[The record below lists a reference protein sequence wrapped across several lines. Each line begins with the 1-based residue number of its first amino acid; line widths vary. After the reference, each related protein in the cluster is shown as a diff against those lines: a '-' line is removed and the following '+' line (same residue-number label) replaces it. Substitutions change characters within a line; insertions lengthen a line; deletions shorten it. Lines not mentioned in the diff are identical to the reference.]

1 MANKLNSVSILTV
14 GEARGHNLKI
24 DQTSLEQALKV
35 AQSMKRIKVT
45 MGHGAPVTGILG
57 YIDNFSIKGDRLL
70 GDLNLFNTNEA
81 QFVEQLAQVLPEG
94 FGISLTFS
102 GVPEI
107 MGAERFARVTE
118 IYDCS
123 IVSEPAANPAGMFS
137 AFSAVDMKKLQM
149 NEAPV
154 EVKKELSEPAVVAA
168 PAPEA
173 PAVETPAAV
182 EAPKAELAEVPAN
195 NSSDKEEMGIVD
207 SYKKAVQ
214 RKIKNSPLNPNNFET
229 EPTLTDIAAMLDELL
244 GLMKA
249 DAASDVVEAP
259 EMPSEDMTKK
269 EMSAKVEEKADE
281 KAVTT
286 LEKAKADAAGAV
298 AVPAESSQPLG
309 RAEILNQFNAEKNPT
324 RRSELLRKL
333 GL

>member
-1 MANKLNSVSILTV
+1 MANKLKNVSILTI
-14 GEARGHNLKI
+14 GEARGHNLLI
-24 DQTSLEQALKV
+24 DEKSLEQALAV

-57 YIDNFSIKGDRLL
+57 YIDGFRIEGERLM
-70 GDLNLFNTNEA
+70 GDLTLFNTNEA
-81 QFVEQLAQVLPEG
+81 QFVQHLAQVLPEG
-94 FGISLTFS
+94 FGMSLTFS
-102 GVPEI
+102 GVPEEVA
-107 MGAERFARVTE
+107 GNRFARVTE

-154 EVKKELSEPAVVAA
+154 EVKKELSEPAVVAT

-173 PAVETPAAV
+173 PAVETPAVV
-182 EAPKAELAEVPAN
+182 EAPKAELAEMPA
-195 NSSDKEEMGIVD
+195 DKPAEKM
-207 SYKKAVQ
+207 A
-214 RKIKNSPLNPNNFET
+214 
-229 EPTLTDIAAMLDELL
+229 EPTLIDIAAMLTEVLA
-244 GLMKA
+244 LMKA

-259 EMPSEDMTKK
+259 EAPAEDMAKK
-269 EMSAKVEEKADE
+269 EMSAKTEEKADE

-324 RRSELLRKL
+324 RRLELLRKL

>member
-1 MANKLNSVSILTV
+1 MANKLKNVSILTI
-14 GEARGHNLKI
+14 GEARGHNLLI
-24 DQTSLEQALKV
+24 DEKSLEQALAV

-57 YIDNFSIKGDRLL
+57 YIDGFRIEGDRLM
-70 GDLNLFNTNEA
+70 GDLTLFNTNEA
-81 QFVEQLAQVLPEG
+81 QFVQHLAQVLPEG
-94 FGISLTFS
+94 FGMSLTFS
-102 GVPEI
+102 GVPEEVA
-107 MGAERFARVTE
+107 GNRFARVTE

-154 EVKKELSEPAVVAA
+154 EVKKELSEPAVVAPVA
-168 PAPEA
+168 PAPEPEATPA
-173 PAVETPAAV
+173 PA
-182 EAPKAELAEVPAN
+182 EAKAELG
-195 NSSDKEEMGIVD
+195 DGM
-207 SYKKAVQ
+207 YKKDEEKMA
-214 RKIKNSPLNPNNFET
+214 
-229 EPTLTDIAAMLDELL
+229 EPTLTDIAAMLSQLIAMMKEDEEP
-244 GLMKA
+244 
-249 DAASDVVEAP
+249 EAP
-259 EMPSEDMTKK
+259 EVEAKEKTKDEES
-269 EMSAKVEEKADE
+269 EMSAETPKNVI
-281 KAVTT
+281 T

>member
-1 MANKLNSVSILTV
+1 MANKLNGVSILTV

-137 AFSAVDMKKLQM
+137 AFCAVDMQKLQM

-154 EVKKELSEPAVVAA
+154 EVKKELSEPAVVAV

-173 PAVETPAAV
+173 PAIETPAVV
-182 EAPKAELAEVPAN
+182 EAPKAALAEMP
-195 NSSDKEEMGIVD
+195 EE
-207 SYKKAVQ
+207 KKDEQKMA
-214 RKIKNSPLNPNNFET
+214 
-229 EPTLTDIAAMLDELL
+229 EPTLTDIAGMLTKLIGMLTPKIEEDEDDEEM
-244 GLMKA
+244 GYKKEEMSKA
-249 DAASDVVEAP
+249 DD
-259 EMPSEDMTKK
+259 
-269 EMSAKVEEKADE
+269 KAM
-281 KAVTT
+281 TT

-298 AVPAESSQPLG
+298 AVPAESSQPIG

>member
-1 MANKLNSVSILTV
+1 MANKLKNVSILTI
-14 GEARGHNLKI
+14 GEARGHNLLI
-24 DQTSLEQALKV
+24 DEKSLEQALAV

-57 YIDNFSIKGDRLL
+57 YIDGFRIEGERLM
-70 GDLNLFNTNEA
+70 GDLTLFNTNEA
-81 QFVEQLAQVLPEG
+81 QFVQHLAQVLPEG
-94 FGISLTFS
+94 FGLSLTFS
-102 GVPEI
+102 GAPEEVA
-107 MGAERFARVTE
+107 GNRFARVTE

-168 PAPEA
+168 AAPEA
-173 PAVETPAAV
+173 PAVETPAVV
-182 EAPKAELAEVPAN
+182 EAPKAELAEVPADKPAEK
-195 NSSDKEEMGIVD
+195 SDMGIVD
-207 SYKKAVQ
+207 SYKKAVK
-214 RKIKNSPLNPNNFET
+214 RKIKNFPLEG
-229 EPTLTDIAAMLDELL
+229 EPTLGDIAGMLDELL

-249 DAASDVVEAP
+249 DAASDVDEAP
-259 EMPSEDMTKK
+259 EMPSEDMAKK
-269 EMSAKVEEKADE
+269 EMSAKIDEKADE

>member
-1 MANKLNSVSILTV
+1 MAYMANKLNSVSILTV

-154 EVKKELSEPAVVAA
+154 EVKKELSEPAVVAV

-173 PAVETPAAV
+173 PAVETPAVV
-182 EAPKAELAEVPAN
+182 EAPKAELAEMP
-195 NSSDKEEMGIVD
+195 EE
-207 SYKKAVQ
+207 KKDEQKMA
-214 RKIKNSPLNPNNFET
+214 
-229 EPTLTDIAAMLDELL
+229 EPTLTDIAAMLTKLIGMLTPKIEEDEDDEEM
-244 GLMKA
+244 GYKKEEMSKA
-249 DAASDVVEAP
+249 DD
-259 EMPSEDMTKK
+259 
-269 EMSAKVEEKADE
+269 

-309 RAEILNQFNAEKNPT
+309 RAEILTQFNAEKNPT
-324 RRSELLRKL
+324 RRLELLRKL

>member
-1 MANKLNSVSILTV
+1 MTFALAYMANKLNSVSILTV

-154 EVKKELSEPAVVAA
+154 EVKKELSEPAVVAPVA
-168 PAPEA
+168 PAPEPEATPA
-173 PAVETPAAV
+173 PA
-182 EAPKAELAEVPAN
+182 EAKAELG
-195 NSSDKEEMGIVD
+195 DGM
-207 SYKKAVQ
+207 YKKDEEKMA
-214 RKIKNSPLNPNNFET
+214 
-229 EPTLTDIAAMLDELL
+229 EPTLTDIAAMLSQLIAMMKEDEEP
-244 GLMKA
+244 
-249 DAASDVVEAP
+249 EAP
-259 EMPSEDMTKK
+259 EVEAKEKTKDEES
-269 EMSAKVEEKADE
+269 EMSAETPKNVI
-281 KAVTT
+281 T

>member
-1 MANKLNSVSILTV
+1 MANKLKNVSILTI
-14 GEARGHNLKI
+14 GEARGHNLLI
-24 DQTSLEQALKV
+24 DEKSLEQALAV

-57 YIDNFSIKGDRLL
+57 YIDGFRIEGDRLM
-70 GDLNLFNTNEA
+70 GDLTLFNTNEA
-81 QFVEQLAQVLPEG
+81 QFVQHLAQVLPEG
-94 FGISLTFS
+94 FGMSLTFS
-102 GVPEI
+102 GVPEEVA
-107 MGAERFARVTE
+107 GNRFARVTE

-154 EVKKELSEPAVVAA
+154 EVKKEFSEPAVVAA

-173 PAVETPAAV
+173 PAVETPAVV
-182 EAPKAELAEVPAN
+182 EAPKAELAEMP
-195 NSSDKEEMGIVD
+195 SDKPAEKM
-207 SYKKAVQ
+207 A
-214 RKIKNSPLNPNNFET
+214 
-229 EPTLTDIAAMLDELL
+229 EPTLTDIAAMLTEVLA
-244 GLMKA
+244 LMKA

-259 EMPSEDMTKK
+259 EAPAEDMTKK
-269 EMSAKVEEKADE
+269 EMSAKIDEKADE

-324 RRSELLRKL
+324 RRLELLRKL

>member
-102 GVPEI
+102 GVPEV
-107 MGAERFARVTE
+107 MGSERFARVTE

-154 EVKKELSEPAVVAA
+154 EVKKELSEPAVVAV

-173 PAVETPAAV
+173 PAVETPAVV
-182 EAPKAELAEVPAN
+182 EAPKAELAEMP
-195 NSSDKEEMGIVD
+195 SDKAAEKSDMGIVD
-207 SYKKAVQ
+207 SYKKAVK
-214 RKIKNSPLNPNNFET
+214 RKIKNFPLEG
-229 EPTLTDIAAMLDELL
+229 EPTLGDIAGMLDELL

-309 RAEILNQFNAEKNPT
+309 RAEILNQFNAEKNPA

>member
-1 MANKLNSVSILTV
+1 MANKLSNVSILTV
-14 GEARGHNLKI
+14 GEAKGHNLLI
-24 DQTSLEQALKV
+24 DQTSLEQALAV
-35 AQSMKRIKVT
+35 ALTMKRIKVT
-45 MGHGAPVTGILG
+45 MGHGAEVSGILG
-57 YIDNFSIKGDRLL
+57 YIDGFKIEGDRLM
-70 GDLNLFNTNEA
+70 GDLTLFNTNEA
-81 QFVEQLAQVLPEG
+81 QFVQHLANVLPEG
-94 FGISLTFS
+94 FGLSLTFS
-102 GVPEI
+102 GVPEQVA
-107 MGAERFARVTE
+107 GDRFARVSE
-118 IYDCS
+118 IYDIS
-123 IVSEPAANPAGMFS
+123 VVSTPAANPAGMFS
-137 AFSAVDMKKLQM
+137 AFTAVDMKKLQM

-154 EVKKELSEPAVVAA
+154 EVKKELSEPAVVAV

-173 PAVETPAAV
+173 PAIETPAVV
-182 EAPKAELAEVPAN
+182 EAPKAELAEMPT
-195 NSSDKEEMGIVD
+195 DKPEEKM
-207 SYKKAVQ
+207 A
-214 RKIKNSPLNPNNFET
+214 
-229 EPTLTDIAAMLDELL
+229 EPTLIDIAAMLTEVLA
-244 GLMKA
+244 LMKA

-309 RAEILNQFNAEKNPT
+309 RAEILNQFNAEKNPA

>member
-1 MANKLNSVSILTV
+1 MANKLNGVSILTV
-14 GEARGHNLKI
+14 GEARGHNLTI

-57 YIDNFSIKGDRLL
+57 YIDNFLIKGDRLM

-137 AFSAVDMKKLQM
+137 AFCAVDMQKLQM

-154 EVKKELSEPAVVAA
+154 EVKKELSEPTVEAA
-168 PAPEA
+168 PASAPIVETA
-173 PAVETPAAV
+173 PAPI
-182 EAPKAELAEVPAN
+182 EAKAELAEMP
-195 NSSDKEEMGIVD
+195 EE
-207 SYKKAVQ
+207 KKDEQKMA
-214 RKIKNSPLNPNNFET
+214 
-229 EPTLTDIAAMLDELL
+229 EPTLTDIAGMLSQLIGMMKKDEEPEAP
-244 GLMKA
+244 K
-249 DAASDVVEAP
+249 VEAK
-259 EMPSEDMTKK
+259 EKDEDEES
-269 EMSAKVEEKADE
+269 EMSAQTPKNVI
-281 KAVTT
+281 T

-298 AVPAESSQPLG
+298 AVPAELSQPLG
-309 RAEILNQFNAEKNPT
+309 RAEILNQFNAETSPA
-324 RRSELLRKL
+324 RRTEMLRKL

>member
-154 EVKKELSEPAVVAA
+154 EVKKELSEPAVVAV

-173 PAVETPAAV
+173 PAVETPAVV
-182 EAPKAELAEVPAN
+182 EAPKAELAEMPV
-195 NSSDKEEMGIVD
+195 DKPEEKM
-207 SYKKAVQ
+207 A
-214 RKIKNSPLNPNNFET
+214 
-229 EPTLTDIAAMLDELL
+229 EPTLIDIAAMLTEVLAM
-244 GLMKA
+244 MKS
-249 DAASDVVEAP
+249 DKASDVVEAP
-259 EMPSEDMTKK
+259 EAPAEDLAKK
-269 EMSAKVEEKADE
+269 EMSAKVEEKADD

-309 RAEILNQFNAEKNPT
+309 RAEILNQFNAEKNPA

>member
-57 YIDNFSIKGDRLL
+57 YIDNFLIKGDRLL

-154 EVKKELSEPAVVAA
+154 EVKKELSEPAVVAV

-173 PAVETPAAV
+173 SAVETPAVV
-182 EAPKAELAEVPAN
+182 EAPKAELAEMP
-195 NSSDKEEMGIVD
+195 EE
-207 SYKKAVQ
+207 KKDEQKMA
-214 RKIKNSPLNPNNFET
+214 
-229 EPTLTDIAAMLDELL
+229 EPTLTDIAGMLTKLIGMLTPKIEEDKDDEEM
-244 GLMKA
+244 GYKKEEMSKA
-249 DAASDVVEAP
+249 DDKAA
-259 EMPSEDMTKK
+259 
-269 EMSAKVEEKADE
+269 
-281 KAVTT
+281 TT

-309 RAEILNQFNAEKNPT
+309 RAEILNQFNAEKNPA

>member
-1 MANKLNSVSILTV
+1 MAYMANKLNSVSILTV

-57 YIDNFSIKGDRLL
+57 YIDNFLIKGDRLL

-154 EVKKELSEPAVVAA
+154 EVKKELSEPAVVAV

-173 PAVETPAAV
+173 PAVETPAVV
-182 EAPKAELAEVPAN
+182 EAPKAELAEMP
-195 NSSDKEEMGIVD
+195 EE
-207 SYKKAVQ
+207 KKDEQKMA
-214 RKIKNSPLNPNNFET
+214 
-229 EPTLTDIAAMLDELL
+229 EPTLTDIAAMLTKLIGMLTPKIEEDEDDEEM
-244 GLMKA
+244 GYKKEEMSKA
-249 DAASDVVEAP
+249 DD
-259 EMPSEDMTKK
+259 
-269 EMSAKVEEKADE
+269 

-309 RAEILNQFNAEKNPT
+309 RAEILNQFNAEKNPA

>member
-1 MANKLNSVSILTV
+1 MANKLNGVSILTV
-14 GEARGHNLKI
+14 GEARGHNLTI

-57 YIDNFSIKGDRLL
+57 YIDNFSIKGDRLM

-107 MGAERFARVTE
+107 MGSERFARVTE

-154 EVKKELSEPAVVAA
+154 EVKKELSEPAVVAPVATAPEPEATPA
-168 PAPEA
+168 PAEA
-173 PAVETPAAV
+173 
-182 EAPKAELAEVPAN
+182 KAELG
-195 NSSDKEEMGIVD
+195 DGM
-207 SYKKAVQ
+207 YKKDEEKMA
-214 RKIKNSPLNPNNFET
+214 
-229 EPTLTDIAAMLDELL
+229 EPTLTDIAAMLSQLIAMMKEDEEP
-244 GLMKA
+244 
-249 DAASDVVEAP
+249 EAP
-259 EMPSEDMTKK
+259 EVEAKEKTKDEES
-269 EMSAKVEEKADE
+269 EMSAETPKNVI
-281 KAVTT
+281 T

>member
-1 MANKLNSVSILTV
+1 MANKLSSVSILTV

-137 AFSAVDMKKLQM
+137 AFSTVDMKKLQM

-154 EVKKELSEPAVVAA
+154 EVKKELSEPAVVAV

-173 PAVETPAAV
+173 PAVETPAVV
-182 EAPKAELAEVPAN
+182 EAPKAELAEMP
-195 NSSDKEEMGIVD
+195 SDKPKEKM
-207 SYKKAVQ
+207 A
-214 RKIKNSPLNPNNFET
+214 
-229 EPTLTDIAAMLDELL
+229 EPTLIDIAAMLTEVLAL
-244 GLMKA
+244 IKA
-249 DAASDVVEAP
+249 DAISDVVEAP

-269 EMSAKVEEKADE
+269 EMSAKVEEKADD

-309 RAEILNQFNAEKNPT
+309 RAEILNQFNAEKNPA

>member
-1 MANKLNSVSILTV
+1 MANKLKNVSILTI
-14 GEARGHNLKI
+14 GEARGHNLLI
-24 DQTSLEQALKV
+24 DEKSLEQALAV

-57 YIDNFSIKGDRLL
+57 YIDGFRIEGDRLM
-70 GDLNLFNTNEA
+70 GDLTLFNTNEA
-81 QFVEQLAQVLPEG
+81 QFVQHLAQVLPEG
-94 FGISLTFS
+94 FGMSLTFS
-102 GVPEI
+102 GVPEEVA
-107 MGAERFARVTE
+107 GNRFARVTE

-173 PAVETPAAV
+173 PAVETPAVV
-182 EAPKAELAEVPAN
+182 EAPKAELAEMP
-195 NSSDKEEMGIVD
+195 SDKPAEKM
-207 SYKKAVQ
+207 A
-214 RKIKNSPLNPNNFET
+214 
-229 EPTLTDIAAMLDELL
+229 EPTLIDIAAMLTEVLA
-244 GLMKA
+244 LMKA

-259 EMPSEDMTKK
+259 QMPAEDMAKK
-269 EMSAKVEEKADE
+269 EMSAKTEEKADE

-298 AVPAESSQPLG
+298 AVPAESSQPIG
-309 RAEILNQFNAEKNPT
+309 RAEILNQFNAEKNPA

>member
-57 YIDNFSIKGDRLL
+57 YIDNFLIKGDRLL

-154 EVKKELSEPAVVAA
+154 EVKKELSEPAVVAVS
-168 PAPEA
+168 APEA
-173 PAVETPAAV
+173 PAVETPAVV
-182 EAPKAELAEVPAN
+182 EAPKAELAEMP
-195 NSSDKEEMGIVD
+195 EE
-207 SYKKAVQ
+207 KKDEQKMA
-214 RKIKNSPLNPNNFET
+214 
-229 EPTLTDIAAMLDELL
+229 EPTLTDIAAMLTKLIGMLTPKIEEDE
-244 GLMKA
+244 
-249 DAASDVVEAP
+249 DDE
-259 EMPSEDMTKK
+259 EMGYKK
-269 EMSAKVEEKADE
+269 EMSKADD

-309 RAEILNQFNAEKNPT
+309 RAEILNQFNAEKNPA

>member
-1 MANKLNSVSILTV
+1 MANKLKNVSILTI
-14 GEARGHNLKI
+14 GEARGHNLLI
-24 DQTSLEQALKV
+24 DEKSLEQALAV

-57 YIDNFSIKGDRLL
+57 YIDGFRIEGDRLM
-70 GDLNLFNTNEA
+70 GDLTLFNTNEA
-81 QFVEQLAQVLPEG
+81 QFVQHLAQVLPEG
-94 FGISLTFS
+94 FGMSLTFS
-102 GVPEI
+102 GVPEEVA
-107 MGAERFARVTE
+107 GNRFARVTE

-173 PAVETPAAV
+173 PAVETPAVV
-182 EAPKAELAEVPAN
+182 EAPKAELAEMPA
-195 NSSDKEEMGIVD
+195 DKPEEKM
-207 SYKKAVQ
+207 A
-214 RKIKNSPLNPNNFET
+214 
-229 EPTLTDIAAMLDELL
+229 EPTLIDIAAMLTEVLAL
-244 GLMKA
+244 IKA
-249 DAASDVVEAP
+249 DAVSDVVEAP
-259 EMPSEDMTKK
+259 EMAAELSVKT
-269 EMSAKVEEKADE
+269 EEKADE

-309 RAEILNQFNAEKNPT
+309 RAEILNQFNAEKNPA